1 MFIAKG
7 VQILYI
13 LLFCFLNHG
22 REARIALVTAAGV
35 DLGSSLG
42 QLSEK
47 DITHA
52 NDEKFQA
59 KSGAFHE
66 FEPENYVGEIIL
78 DGILGGLTAGTTQ
91 TAGKFATE
99 KAVGPSL
106 KETGSVELKRY
117 VKKRVEENV
126 ISKSVSVV
134 AKNGIVVT
142 KEIVITS

>member
-1 MFIAKG
+1 M
-7 VQILYI
+7 QILYI
-13 LLFCFLNHG
+13 LLFCFLNQG
-22 REARIALVTAAGV
+22 SAAGITLVTEARV

-47 DITHA
+47 GINHA
-52 NDEKFQA
+52 IDEKFQA
-59 KSGAFHE
+59 ESGIFHE

-78 DGILGGLTAGTTQ
+78 DGVLGGLTAGTTQ

-99 KAVGPSL
+99 KALGPSL

-117 VKKRVEENV
+117 VKKRAEENV
-126 ISKSVSVV
+126 ISKPVSVV